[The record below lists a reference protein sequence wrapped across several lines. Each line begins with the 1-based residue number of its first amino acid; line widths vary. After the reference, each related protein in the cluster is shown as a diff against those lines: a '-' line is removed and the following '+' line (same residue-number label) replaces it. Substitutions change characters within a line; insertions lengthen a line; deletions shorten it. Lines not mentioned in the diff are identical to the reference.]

1 MGQRYSKL
9 PSELFAKADTFDLMV
24 MDVALTYHKYHSNKQ
39 NKHVDQSMYDTGDL
53 QEKLNKFRE
62 KNG

>member
-9 PSELFAKADTFDLMV
+9 PSELFLKADTFDLMV
-24 MDVALTYHKYHSNKQ
+24 MDVAMTYTKYINDKHNKT
-39 NKHVDQSMYDTGDL
+39 VDPNMYNTEDL
-53 QEKLNKFRE
+53 QEKLDKFRE